1 VSLAHTPRGN
11 ARGFLFKQPALYM
24 LSLANS
30 FRETAIALITLQIL
44 LIIFVA
50 TLIRSAFGF
59 GEALVA
65 VPLLAFFIPLNV
77 AAPLAVLVS
86 ITIAAIVVVQD
97 WRHIHLF
104 STGWLVLAT
113 LFGIP
118 LGLLLLTSSHQRAV
132 KAALGAIIVAF
143 SVYSLLS
150 VTMNRAP
157 IELKHD
163 SRAWLLTCGFCA
175 GILGGAYGMNGPPL
189 AVYGTMRRWSAQ
201 HFRATLQGYFLPA
214 SIIGMVGYWL
224 TGLWTSTVTHYYL
237 LSLPVTVVGV
247 FLGRTLNRRMHGE
260 SFQKYI
266 YLGLVA
272 IGGVLLVQAIAGRG

>member
-1 VSLAHTPRGN
+1 MGTQPAAAQNRRQRGEVPPALGNNSGAAKGRVRVLPVSLAHTPRGN

-104 STGWLVLAT
+104 STGWLVLPT

-118 LGLLLLTSSHQRAV
+118 LGVLLLTSSQ
-132 KAALGAIIVAF
+132 
-143 SVYSLLS
+143 
-150 VTMNRAP
+150 
-157 IELKHD
+157 
-163 SRAWLLTCGFCA
+163 
-175 GILGGAYGMNGPPL
+175 
-189 AVYGTMRRWSAQ
+189 
-201 HFRATLQGYFLPA
+201 
-214 SIIGMVGYWL
+214 
-224 TGLWTSTVTHYYL
+224 
-237 LSLPVTVVGV
+237 
-247 FLGRTLNRRMHGE
+247 
-260 SFQKYI
+260 
-266 YLGLVA
+266 
-272 IGGVLLVQAIAGRG
+272 